1 MPIPFVI
8 VADLRTGSTLLSS
21 SLDQHPQ
28 VRCLG
33 ELFHTSSFPDNDLP
47 QHDRLNLSGR
57 QVVRQAFSGDVQ
69 AAGFRAMI
77 FLPLPDRPQWADAW
91 DALRNTPDLR
101 VISLL
106 RRDKLAQYAS
116 VLIAERLSVWHP
128 SPGDP
133 VLDVENR
140 PTVRI
145 DPADFRRWR
154 NEREDLLQRRLKQLA
169 ARQVLELEYE
179 SLTEDWPGTIHRVQT
194 FLGVPPLPMAPSRQ
208 KQERRPLR
216 EIVENYAELMG

>member
-21 SLDQHPQ
+21 SLHQHPQ

-33 ELFHTSSFPDNDLP
+33 ELFHTSTFPDNDLP
-47 QHDRLNLSGR
+47 GHDRLALSGR
-57 QVVRQAFSGDVQ
+57 QVVRQAFAGDVQ

-77 FLPLPDRPQWADAW
+77 FLPLPDRPQWADSW
-91 DALRNTPDLR
+91 DALRDTPDLR

-106 RRDKLAQYAS
+106 RGDKLAQYAS
-116 VLIAERLSVWHP
+116 VLIADRLRVWHP

-133 VLDVENR
+133 VLDAENR

-145 DPADFRRWR
+145 DPADFHRWR
-154 NEREDLLQRRLKQLA
+154 DEREDLLQRRLEQLA
-169 ARQVLELEYE
+169 ASRLLEIEYE
-179 SLTEDWPGTIHRVQT
+179 TLVEDWPGTIHDVQT
-194 FLGVPPLPMAPSRQ
+194 FLGVDPFPLAPSRQ
-208 KQERRPLR
+208 KQERRPIH
-216 EIVENYAELMG
+216 EIVENYDELVG